1 MVDETSA
8 EFLAESKVQ
17 SIIVCNAILIAC
29 SGVGI
34 GVRLFV
40 RSRFLSGIGWDDIFC
55 LIGYIFTF
63 VECLVCIL
71 MTNYGYGHHYQTIQ
85 NDLYKQNMFLKLDFV
100 TEITYLIALWAVK
113 VSFGLFYLKVFPGR
127 WFRIICWGLIVLV
140 TAEWIEETF
149 VVIFQC
155 SPVQKAW
162 DASGSAAGKC
172 LSLLSF
178 YYISFAV
185 RLATDLVIFALPLPE
200 LLRLNMPLGKR
211 LGLVFMFGLGL
222 MIVVTS
228 IIRATYLNNFSIDH
242 TWTLVNPL
250 NWSSVEIGVGVF
262 IACVPSF
269 KTLITFCFPSL
280 KHILGLSSGRSYGP
294 QYELYG
300 ASGRRTEDPRSWN
313 GKSHNHTKMSTI
325 TRTNVE
331 ASRNTSEERI
341 ISDNPVGIQVT
352 TDVSVNRVTKP
363 TDPHLHPWN
372 QED

>member
-1 MVDETSA
+1 MVDVTSP
-8 EFLAESKVQ
+8 EYLAQSKVA
-17 SIIVCNAILIAC
+17 SIIVCNAILISC
-29 SGVGI
+29 SGVAMA
-34 GVRLFV
+34 VRLFV
-40 RSRFLSGIGWDDIFC
+40 RSRFLSGIGWDDSFC

-71 MTNYGYGHHYQTIQ
+71 MTNYGYGHHIQTILQ
-85 NDLYKQNMFLKLDFV
+85 NEHKMSMFLKLDFV

-113 VSFGLFYLKVFPGR
+113 VSFGLFYLKIFPGR
-127 WFRIICWGLIVLV
+127 TIRVLCWILIILV

-162 DASGSAAGKC
+162 DASGKVSGKC
-172 LSLLSF
+172 LQLLSF

-185 RLATDLVIFALPLPE
+185 RLATDLAIFILPLPE
-200 LLRLNMPLGKR
+200 LLRLKMPLGKR
-211 LGLVFMFGLGL
+211 LGLILMFGLGL
-222 MIVVTS
+222 LIVVTS
-228 IIRATYLNNFSIDH
+228 IIRATYLNNFSTDH
-242 TWTLVNPL
+242 TWELVNPL

-269 KTLITFCFPSL
+269 KALITFCFPSL
-280 KHILGLSSGRSYGP
+280 KHVLGLSSDRSYGP

-300 ASGRRTEDPRSWN
+300 ASGRRTDDPRSWH
-313 GKSHNHTKMSTI
+313 GKSQNNTKLNTI

-341 ISDNPVGIQVT
+341 ISHTQEGIHVT
-352 TDVSVNRVTKP
+352 TDVSVDRVSKP
-363 TDPHLHPWN
+363 VDTHLHSWH
-372 QED
+372 EDD